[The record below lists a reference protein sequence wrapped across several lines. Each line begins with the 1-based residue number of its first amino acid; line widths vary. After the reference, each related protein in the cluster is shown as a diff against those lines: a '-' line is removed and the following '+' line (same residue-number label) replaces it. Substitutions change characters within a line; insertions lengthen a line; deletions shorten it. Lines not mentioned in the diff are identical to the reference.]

1 MTHGSYF
8 TFEAY
13 AFPASTLGV
22 RPRLPR
28 GPWLSGTRIEY
39 PIDEPLSFELDA
51 DYPGEVLPYYAS
63 AAPLMRGDLVDA
75 IRAVEGAQLQTFEA
89 RLRDPFADV
98 VRSDFKAVNVIGKS
112 RSRADTE
119 LRIFVAEPELVIVLH
134 QSVKE
139 AIEARGITNLVF
151 QAF

>member
-75 IRAVEGAQLQTFEA
+75 IRAVEGPAPHAAQTSQAEA
-89 RLRDPFADV
+89 ATNRCSGGGEAQKPCA
-98 VRSDFKAVNVIGKS
+98 RSCS
-112 RSRADTE
+112 RRTAT
-119 LRIFVAEPELVIVLH
+119 
-134 QSVKE
+134 
-139 AIEARGITNLVF
+139 T
-151 QAF
+151 